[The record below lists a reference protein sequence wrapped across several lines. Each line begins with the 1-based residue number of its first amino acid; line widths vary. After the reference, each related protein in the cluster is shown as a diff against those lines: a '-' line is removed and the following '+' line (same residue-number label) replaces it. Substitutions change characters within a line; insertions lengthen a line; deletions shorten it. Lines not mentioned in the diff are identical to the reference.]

1 MFSVC
6 VCVCGVLRIPVLIG
20 PCWQR
25 HLHQIHLLCRRRVQM
40 PRLFPHRWTSQ
51 RAAVCAVHDPQPTD
65 GVSQR
70 ARRLTSIPI
79 KARPHPGAD
88 ILRGARFSGRQSRRL
103 CLWCVC
109 FDEAGMRP
117 RCQAPLIFY
126 HCGRPRLSVCVCVRA
141 CVRVCVCQSCVKE

>member
-1 MFSVC
+1 MHKIHKHIIYPWIKCRSLCRFLSFCTVWRLKC
-6 VCVCGVLRIPVLIG
+6 VFHVRVLIG

-25 HLHQIHLLCRRRVQM
+25 HLHQIRLLCRRRVQM
-40 PRLFPHRWTSQ
+40 PRLLLHRWTSQ
-51 RAAVCAVHDPQPTD
+51 RAAVCAVRDPQPTD

-79 KARPHPGAD
+79 KARPHPYAD
-88 ILRGARFSGRQSRRL
+88 ILRRARFSGRESCRF

-117 RCQAPLIFY
+117 RCQPPPIFY
-126 HCGRPRLSVCVCVRA
+126 HCGRL
-141 CVRVCVCQSCVKE
+141 